1 MAQKTFKGKSSID
14 IKLTILEEYWLDDDT
29 YVIIFN
35 DISDNDGELFHIEV
49 EYHKDEDR
57 VTFTSVYEYEN
68 VNGIPY
74 LKIGESLHKEIEE
87 YILQQVNVLDKDSML
102 VKRNI
107 NVELTLGVP
116 KDMTIGEFQEWLN
129 IAYVEVNR
137 LVATKDE
144 KLANKVKILAVENKG
159 AITN

>member
-1 MAQKTFKGKSSID
+1 MAKKIFTSKFFADLFYEVMEEHWID
-14 IKLTILEEYWLDDDT
+14 NVT
-29 YVIIFN
+29 YVIVFQ
-35 DISDNDGELFHIEV
+35 DMVDKDGDTYHLEV
-49 EYHKDEDR
+49 EYHKDEER
-57 VTFTSVYEYEN
+57 VTYTRVYDYEN
-68 VNGIPY
+68 VAADY
-74 LKIGESLHKEIEE
+74 LITHAFKKQIEE
-87 YILQQVNVLDKDSML
+87 YILQQVGVVRKDGML